1 MVIGL
6 PIKIK
11 INNLILNLNRYYVF
25 NLVCKVYDQSV
36 TAGTP
41 PHLVMDLTSSGLS
54 SEVIKAITR
63 NLGLPTVSG
72 SIGEVNGIK

>member
-1 MVIGL
+1 MNFIIFKYFL
-6 PIKIK
+6 
-11 INNLILNLNRYYVF
+11 L
-25 NLVCKVYDQSV
+25 NLVCKVYDASV

-41 PHLVMDLTSSGLS
+41 PHLVMDLTTSGLS

-72 SIGEVNGIK
+72 SFGEVNGIK